1 MIEISMDDLKDC
13 PRYVGGIIQNVKIK
27 ESPDWLKKKLESVG
41 IRSINN
47 LVDISNYVMMEMGQ
61 PTHFFDL
68 DKIKN
73 KKILVRRARD
83 GEKITTLDEIERTVN
98 SNVML
103 ITDGESPI
111 AVAGIMG
118 GFDSA
123 INENTKNVLI
133 ECAYFNPATIRLSLI
148 HI

>member
-1 MIEISMDDLKDC
+1 M
-13 PRYVGGIIQNVKIK
+13 
-27 ESPDWLKKKLESVG
+27 
-41 IRSINN
+41 
-47 LVDISNYVMMEMGQ
+47 VDISKLCNDEMGQ

-83 GEKITTLDEIERTVN
+83 GEKITTLDEIERSVD

-123 INENTKNVLI
+123 INENTKM
-133 ECAYFNPATIRLSLI
+133 S
-148 HI
+148 